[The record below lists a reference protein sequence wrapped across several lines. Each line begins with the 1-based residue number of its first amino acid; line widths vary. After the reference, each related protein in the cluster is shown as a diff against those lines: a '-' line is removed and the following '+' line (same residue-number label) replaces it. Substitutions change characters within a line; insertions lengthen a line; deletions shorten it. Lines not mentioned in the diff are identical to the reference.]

1 MRALDTIPAV
11 GLRYHFRELS
21 TVTDE
26 AIEAAVNEAVAD
38 GWHFDGMHFAMTPA
52 SKRPAMAFL
61 AFTREEVEVGA
72 EDD

>member
-1 MRALDTIPAV
+1 M
-11 GLRYHFRELS
+11 RYHFRELS

-26 AIEAAVNEAVAD
+26 AIEAAVNEAIAD

-61 AFTREEVEVGA
+61 AFTREEEDVG
-72 EDD
+72 DDG

>member
-1 MRALDTIPAV
+1 M

-26 AIEAAVNEAVAD
+26 AIEAAVNEAIAD

-61 AFTREEVEVGA
+61 AFTREEEDVG
-72 EDD
+72 DDG